1 MVIPNLPLMAVHH
14 GCPSS
19 IMAVY
24 QCGVANTRL
33 LHRTEAVKRG
43 PIGRLT
49 QRGLH
54 FVHPRAACRGGLPVS
69 DEPVVENSWIRQM
82 ANSHDINPGLKP
94 PGVVIKRLLGAFD

>member
-19 IMAVY
+19 IMAVH

-43 PIGRLT
+43 QWTPYAKGTTSSIREL
-49 QRGLH
+49 L
-54 FVHPRAACRGGLPVS
+54 AEEVS
-69 DEPVVENSWIRQM
+69 Q
-82 ANSHDINPGLKP
+82 
-94 PGVVIKRLLGAFD
+94 